1 MSLEKIANRQQLS
14 KQDIVSAAHEL
25 FDLEKQAAEADA
37 YGRNLAHE
45 LVKQAADEAPAE
57 ETEEETEEEKAEKEK
72 EAAKKKK
79 EAEKKSS
86 DTALEGAI
94 EVLKKAGVI
103 K

>member
-14 KQDIVSAAHEL
+14 KQDIVAAAHEL
-25 FDLEKQAAEADA
+25 FELEKQAAEADA
-37 YGRNLAHE
+37 YGRSLAHE
-45 LVKQAADEAPAE
+45 LVKQAADEAPA
-57 ETEEETEEEKAEKEK
+57 EETEEEKAEKEK